1 MTISDYQINSVVK
14 TYMRNMKSR
23 VGLTGRTLGHDGA
36 EDRVLISEEGMKR
49 MVFERIGDSMTE
61 RLKKHDQEE

>member
-23 VGLTGRTLGHDGA
+23 VGLTGRKRGHDGA
-36 EDRVLISEEGMKR
+36 E
-49 MVFERIGDSMTE
+49 ERS
-61 RLKKHDQEE
+61 

>member
-23 VGLTGRTLGHDGA
+23 AGLSGQTPGGDGA

-49 MVFERIGDSMTE
+49 MVFERIGYSMTE
-61 RLKKHDQEE
+61 KLRRHDQEE

>member
-23 VGLTGRTLGHDGA
+23 ASLTEKTAGGDGA
-36 EDRVLISEEGMKR
+36 EDRVLISEEAMKR

-61 RLKKHDQEE
+61 KLRRHGQEE

>member
-23 VGLTGRTLGHDGA
+23 ASLTEKTARGDGA
-36 EDRVLISEEGMKR
+36 EDRVLISEEAMKR

-61 RLKKHDQEE
+61 KLRRHGQEE

>member
-23 VGLTGRTLGHDGA
+23 AGLSEKTQAGDGA
-36 EDRVLISEEGMKR
+36 EDRVLIAEEGMKR
-49 MVFERIGDSMTE
+49 MVFARIGDSMTE
-61 RLKKHDQEE
+61 KLRRHDQEE

>member
-23 VGLTGRTLGHDGA
+23 VGLSGKTHAGDDP
-36 EDRVLISEEGMKR
+36 EDRVLISEEAMKR
-49 MVFERIGDSMTE
+49 MVFERIGESMTE
-61 RLKKHDQEE
+61 KLRRHDQEE